1 MECCFPHAVLA
12 LLVVFYPLGK
22 MLLGTG
28 PNSLRRLMRLDI
40 AAFFVLT
47 AAFAI
52 ALSIARLDQS
62 GGAVCLLIG
71 LLPPSLAAAW
81 LGRYL
86 IEDLF
91 ANYRR
96 RRASKQDSVDFTFL
110 GSTPQEDEAEGAEIV
125 DQQPGPDL
133 NSEI

>member
-1 MECCFPHAVLA
+1 MECCFPLALLA
-12 LLVVFYPLGK
+12 LLVVFYPVGK

-52 ALSIARLDQS
+52 ALSIARLEQS

-86 IEDLF
+86 IEDLV
-91 ANYRR
+91 ANYGR
-96 RRASKQDSVDFTFL
+96 RRASKRDSVDFTFL
-110 GSTPQEDEAEGAEIV
+110 STTTSKDEAEVAEIV
-125 DQQPGPDL
+125 EEPRQDKESDG
-133 NSEI
+133 